1 MAQFN
6 LSTAC
11 LLLLLSV
18 SLFSALTESAC
29 CTKYTGNEL
38 PLKYIKG
45 FAIQDGKSR
54 CNINAVIF
62 LSIRGRQVCAN
73 PTEPWV
79 IKRIQQLNNAVKKM
93 SGPAEGQ

>member
-29 CTKYTGNEL
+29 CTKYTGSEL

-45 FAIQDGKSR
+45 FAIQDGNSQ
-54 CNINAVIF
+54 CNIDAVI
-62 LSIRGRQVCAN
+62 GRQVCAN

-79 IKRIQQLNNAVKKM
+79 IKRIQQLKNAVQKM
-93 SGPAEGQ
+93 SGPAQGQ